1 MKKELIL
8 ERLKHYKDTGEI
20 SSSNTAV
27 VVASKYEIVTV
38 NQENWIR
45 EIGAENWHSL
55 EAMMK
60 VKVE

>member
-8 ERLKHYKDTGEI
+8 ERLKHYKNTGEI

-27 VVASKYEIVTV
+27 VVAGKYEIVTV
-38 NQENWIR
+38 NQANWIR
-45 EIGAENWHSL
+45 EIGDENWHSL

-60 VKVE
+60 VKE

>member
-27 VVASKYEIVTV
+27 VVAGKYEIVTV
-38 NQENWIR
+38 DQVSWISK
-45 EIGAENWHSL
+45 IGAEKWHSL
-55 EAMMK
+55 EAMMN
-60 VKVE
+60 VKE